1 MICYFDGM
9 NKDLH
14 VTEFG
19 HSRISRK
26 NIIEPRIREDYLLHI
41 VVNGVNKFCEFD
53 VPAKSALLI
62 AKNVKHSFY
71 VDPDYEHYWIGFG
84 GKLAPKFLLDHG
96 LAVDKHVRLQFSSF
110 SYVCD
115 LLALAFNRC
124 CETNDEQIALST
136 LTACLVLVLD
146 EHTQISKLNDIERA
160 IRFMENNYHRK
171 ITMVQ
176 IAEHVNLS
184 EKHLCRKFIQ
194 QTGEAPQKRLLRI
207 RMVAARQ
214 FLLNTDLKVKEIAYS
229 VGYSTPLSFSTM
241 YKQFYGISPMD
252 DRLRNQQQT
261 SQDTT

>member
-84 GKLAPKFLLDHG
+84 GKLAPKLLIDHG
-96 LAVDKHVRLQFSSF
+96 LPVNKHAHLQFSSF

-124 CETNDEQIALST
+124 CQTPDEQVAIST
-136 LTACLVLVLD
+136 LTACMVLLLD